1 MWASMFFFNVWW
13 YMHTPGLILVWG
25 MGWFSPNPI
34 YPICSTPGVGNTWG
48 CNHEGLLGSC
58 IVVDK
63 TNLQCEITHCTIREE
78 LPEKDYWWIRPGVC
92 KKNVIN
98 KMRYVKTVELIPN
111 HGDIHHACHPWE
123 ATPTWKKSFKRLC
136 RRAFLRIFIFAKTHT
151 YISYT
156 HGECEKSYD
165 FRTSQCHYLIENPL
179 PGEH

>member
-1 MWASMFFFNVWW
+1 
-13 YMHTPGLILVWG
+13 MHTPGLILVWG
-25 MGWFSPNPI
+25 MGWFLPNPI

-98 KMRYVKTVELIPN
+98 KMLYVKTVELIPN

-151 YISYT
+151 YIYIYYT

-165 FRTSQCHYLIENPL
+165 FRNSQCPYLIENPL